1 MPDEGMQPTPS
12 DRIVTIPNLL
22 SLVRLAL
29 IPLFLGFLLTK
40 QDPAALA
47 TLIAASITDFLDG
60 YLARRL
66 NQVTRLGAVLDPI
79 VDRLCIAAAT
89 VGLAFREILPWW
101 LVLIVFARD
110 LALLVLAGV
119 LATHNMPILPVSR
132 TGKWATALL
141 LAALPVLV
149 FAATVH
155 VTGPVL
161 LPIGL
166 VLAIAGAAL
175 YWTAGIGYGLAT
187 RSLIRERRNDTP
199 MPSVTLATHEE
210 APDGR

>member
-1 MPDEGMQPTPS
+1 MPDEGGQPTPS

-29 IPLFLGFLLTK
+29 IPLFLGFLLTE
-40 QDPAALA
+40 QDLAALA
-47 TLIAASITDFLDG
+47 TLIAASVTDLLDG

-66 NQVTRLGAVLDPI
+66 NQVTKLGAVLDPMA
-79 VDRLCIAAAT
+79 DRLCIVAAT

-101 LVLIVFARD
+101 LVLVVFARD
-110 LALLVLAGV
+110 LALLVVGGV
-119 LATHNMPILPVSR
+119 LAAHNQPIVAVSR
-132 TGKWATALL
+132 TGKLATALL
-141 LAALPVLV
+141 LGALPVLV
-149 FAATVH
+149 FAAAVPA
-155 VTGPVL
+155 TGPLL
-161 LPIGL
+161 LPVGL
-166 VLAIAGAAL
+166 VLAIVGAAL

-187 RSLIRERRNDTP
+187 RSLIREQRSDTP

>member
-1 MPDEGMQPTPS
+1 MPDSDQPTPS

-29 IPLFLGFLLTK
+29 IPLFVGFLLTK

-47 TLIAASITDFLDG
+47 TLLAASVTDFLDG

-66 NQVTRLGAVLDPI
+66 NQVTKLGAVLDPI
-79 VDRLCIAAAT
+79 VDRLCIVAA
-89 VGLAFREILPWW
+89 VLGLAFRGILPWW
-101 LVLIVFARD
+101 LVLVVFARD
-110 LALLVLAGV
+110 IALLVIGGV
-119 LATHNMPILPVSR
+119 LASNNVPIVPVSR
-132 TGKWATALL
+132 VGKLATALL

-149 FAATVH
+149 CASAVPD
-155 VTGPVL
+155 TGPVL

-166 VLAIAGAAL
+166 VMSIIGATL
-175 YWTAGIGYGLAT
+175 YWAAGIGYALAT
-187 RSLIRERRNDTP
+187 RSIIREQRNDTP

>member
-1 MPDEGMQPTPS
+1 MPDSDQPTPS

-29 IPLFLGFLLTK
+29 IPLFVGFLLTK

-47 TLIAASITDFLDG
+47 TLLAASVTDFLDG

-66 NQVTRLGAVLDPI
+66 NQVTKLGAVLDPI
-79 VDRLCIAAAT
+79 VDRLCIVAA
-89 VGLAFREILPWW
+89 VLGLAFRGILPWW
-101 LVLIVFARD
+101 LVLVVFARD
-110 LALLVLAGV
+110 IALLVVAGV
-119 LATHNMPILPVSR
+119 LATHNVPIVPVSR
-132 TGKWATALL
+132 VGKLATALL

-149 FAATVH
+149 CAAAVP
-155 VTGPVL
+155 VTAAAL

-166 VLAIAGAAL
+166 VMSIIGATL
-175 YWTAGIGYGLAT
+175 YWAAGIGYALAT
-187 RSLIRERRNDTP
+187 RSIIREQRNDTP

>member
-1 MPDEGMQPTPS
+1 MPDEGGQPSPS

-29 IPLFLGFLLTK
+29 IPLFVGFLLTK

-47 TLIAASITDFLDG
+47 TLIAASVTDFLDG

-66 NQVTRLGAVLDPI
+66 NQVTKLGAVLDPI
-79 VDRLCIAAAT
+79 VDRLCIVAA
-89 VGLAFREILPWW
+89 VLGLAFRGILPWW
-101 LVLIVFARD
+101 LVLVVFARD
-110 LALLVLAGV
+110 IALLVVAGV
-119 LATHNMPILPVSR
+119 LATNNVPIVPVSR
-132 TGKWATALL
+132 VGKLATALL

-149 FAATVH
+149 CAAAVP

-161 LPIGL
+161 LLVGL
-166 VLAIAGAAL
+166 VMSIIGATL
-175 YWTAGIGYGLAT
+175 YWAAGVGYALAT
-187 RSLIRERRNDTP
+187 RSLIREQRNDTP

>member
-1 MPDEGMQPTPS
+1 MPDAEQITPS
-12 DRIVTIPNLL
+12 DRILTIPNLL

-47 TLIAASITDFLDG
+47 TLLAASITDFLDG
-60 YLARRL
+60 FLARRL

-79 VDRLCIAAAT
+79 VDRLCIVAAA

-110 LALLVLAGV
+110 VALLIVAGV
-119 LATHNMPILPVSR
+119 LAAHNVPIVPVSR
-132 TGKWATALL
+132 VGKLATALL

-149 FAATVH
+149 FAATLP
-155 VTGPVL
+155 VTAPVL
-161 LPIGL
+161 LPVGL
-166 VLAIAGAAL
+166 VLAIVGAAL
-175 YWTAGIGYGLAT
+175 YWAAGIGYALAT
-187 RSLIRERRNDTP
+187 RSVIRQQRNDTP
-199 MPSVTLATHEE
+199 MPSVTLASHEE

>member
-1 MPDEGMQPTPS
+1 MPDASPVPS

-47 TLIAASITDFLDG
+47 TLLAASVTDFLDG
-60 YLARRL
+60 FLARRL
-66 NQVTRLGAVLDPI
+66 NQVSRLGAVLDPI
-79 VDRLCIAAAT
+79 ADRLCIIAAA

-110 LALLVLAGV
+110 LALLVVAGV
-119 LATHNMPILPVSR
+119 LATHNIPIVPVSR
-132 TGKWATALL
+132 IGKLATALL

-149 FAATVH
+149 FAATVPA
-155 VTGPVL
+155 TAPVL

-166 VLAIAGAAL
+166 VVAIVGAAL
-175 YWTAGIGYGLAT
+175 YWTAGIGYALAT
-187 RSLIRERRNDTP
+187 RSLIHEQRNDTP